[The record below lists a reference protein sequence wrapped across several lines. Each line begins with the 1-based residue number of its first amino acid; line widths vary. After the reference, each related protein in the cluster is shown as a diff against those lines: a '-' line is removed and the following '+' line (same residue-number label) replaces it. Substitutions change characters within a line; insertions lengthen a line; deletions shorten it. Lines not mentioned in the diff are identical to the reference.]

1 MTRLT
6 NDKINAVVL
15 DVIKNSGATD
25 YDRISRDTICYR
37 VFGRVTENTRRIVR
51 DAVKELRGMGEPII
65 ADSGKAGY
73 YYDETKID
81 AIIADYESRIISMSQ
96 TVRALRRGNK
106 HDAVQMELIELC

>member
-6 NDKINAVVL
+6 NDGINAAVL
-15 DVIKNSGATD
+15 DIIKNSGATD
-25 YDRISRDTICYR
+25 YDRISRDAICYR
-37 VFGRVTENTRRIVR
+37 VFGRVTENTERIVR
-51 DAVKELRGMGEPII
+51 DAVKELRGAGEPII
-65 ADSGKAGY
+65 ATSGKAGY
-73 YYDETKID
+73 YYDESKID

>member
-1 MTRLT
+1 MTRFT
-6 NDKINAVVL
+6 NDKINVAVL

-37 VFGRVTENTRRIVR
+37 VFGRVTENTGRIVR
-51 DAVKELRGMGEPII
+51 DAVKELRGAGEPII
-65 ADSGKAGY
+65 ATSGKAGY
-73 YYDETKID
+73 YYDESKID

-106 HDAVQMELIELC
+106 HDAVQMELI